1 LSYLIQKPRTPIKG
15 IKNDINSDNQSP
27 LSNLDSNIIYNM
39 KQKEI
44 NQEDLKLLF
53 RKEIPKPKKRK
64 TIKEFN
70 KFKSDEKPKIKQVNN
85 PLNNDYNNTIQ
96 TTHNIK
102 LFQNDN
108 LPLTEFETD
117 SEYIFLI
124 N

>member
-1 LSYLIQKPRTPIKG
+1 M
-15 IKNDINSDNQSP
+15 
-27 LSNLDSNIIYNM
+27 DSNIIYNM

-102 LFQNDN
+102 LFQ
-108 LPLTEFETD
+108 
-117 SEYIFLI
+117 II
-124 N
+124 QI